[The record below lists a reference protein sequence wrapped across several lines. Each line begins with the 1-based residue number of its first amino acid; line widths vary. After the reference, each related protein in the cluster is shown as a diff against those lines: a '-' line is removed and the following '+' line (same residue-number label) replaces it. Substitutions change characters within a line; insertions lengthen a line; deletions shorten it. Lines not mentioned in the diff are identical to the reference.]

1 MSYSSNSD
9 YKHFTV
15 AFYNLENL
23 FDTVDDHRT
32 LDDDF
37 TENSEKN
44 WNEKKFR
51 KKVKKLG
58 GVISQLG
65 YDEINHPPAL
75 IGVAEVENRSVLEE
89 LINSKYLSG
98 KGYNM
103 LHFDSP
109 DERGIDTALLY
120 REKYFSVIEHEAVPL
135 YIDNEHG
142 ERDYTRDILY
152 AKGHLNNELVHIMV
166 NHWPSR
172 RAGSNETSY
181 KRVAAAEKN
190 RELISNIVLDDPEA
204 KIIVMGDFNDD
215 PTSESVKKLSSIDM
229 HNPMEQLHTH
239 YEGSLNYRGAWNLF
253 DQILLTNNFL
263 QQHGNSFRFQEA
275 KIFNPLELQEFKGKY
290 KGNPFRT
297 FVGDR
302 YLGGLSDH
310 FPVYSIFSI
319 KDNS

>member
-1 MSYSSNSD
+1 MNYSSKTE
-9 YKHFTV
+9 YKHFTI

-23 FDTVDDHRT
+23 FDTENDQRT

-37 TENSEKN
+37 TEDSEKN

-65 YDEINHPPAL
+65 YNEINHPPAL
-75 IGVAEVENRSVLEE
+75 IGVAEVENRLVLEE
-89 LINSKYLSG
+89 LVNSKHLRK
-98 KGYNM
+98 KGYNII
-103 LHFDSP
+103 HFDSP

-120 REKYFSVIEHEAVPL
+120 REKYFNVMHHEAIPL
-135 YIDNEHG
+135 YINNEFG

-152 AKGHLNNELVHIMV
+152 TKGHLENELVHILV

-172 RAGSNETSY
+172 RAGANETSY
-181 KRVAAAEKN
+181 KRIAAAEKN
-190 RELISNIVLDDPEA
+190 REIISEITSEDPNA

-215 PTSESVKKLSSIDM
+215 PTCDSLQKLSETDL

-253 DQILLTNNFL
+253 DQILLSNNFL

-275 KIFNPLELQEFKGKY
+275 KIFNPQELKEYKGKY

-302 YLGGLSDH
+302 YLGGFSDH

-319 KDNS
+319 KDSL